1 MNKIIAAMQNSLK
14 VAFVFMLALG
24 ACAFSGGASAA
35 TNASATATATVVAPI
50 AITKAT
56 DLNFGSFYP
65 GATLGTVDINTNST
79 RSVSGGVL
87 TASNGV
93 LPTAAKFDV
102 TGSAS
107 ATYTITYASGVTLI
121 GPGAPMALTQ
131 ISDLTGAGGATTLAL
146 TGALSAGGTQS
157 IHLGGSLA
165 VAANQAIGIY
175 TGNISA
181 TVTYN

>member
-1 MNKIIAAMQNSLK
+1 M
-14 VAFVFMLALG
+14 
-24 ACAFSGGASAA
+24 
-35 TNASATATATVVAPI
+35 
-50 AITKAT
+50 
-56 DLNFGSFYP
+56 
-65 GATLGTVDINTNST
+65 
-79 RSVSGGVL
+79 L
-87 TASNGV
+87 TASSGV

-131 ISDLTGAGGATTLAL
+131 ISDLTGAGSATTLAL

-165 VAANQAIGIY
+165 VAANPAIGIY